1 MFHDLTIVGW
11 ILFLREKIHYVK
23 VQENYGR
30 TYEDHAT
37 RSDDDSGGD
46 GRISGDRGRVLIPP
60 DAAARV
66 PSSEAWEQLPDL
78 PR

>member
-1 MFHDLTIVGW
+1 MSKCKKTT
-11 ILFLREKIHYVK
+11 E
-23 VQENYGR
+23 ER
-30 TYEDHAT
+30 TRTMAT
-37 RSDDDSGGD
+37 RSDDDSGRD